1 MDYIELHS
9 RSAFSFLEGASVPE
23 ELIAAALEYEMPA
36 MALLDRNGVYGSP
49 RFHLSGRKNGI
60 KAHIGAEIEVQ
71 SPKSKVQSQRQD
83 SRPVFG
89 LSTLDFGQ
97 KHFHNQPHAFSVPLL
112 VETRTGYQNLCRLIT
127 LMKLRVPK
135 HAKPGEC
142 SVTLDELAAHA
153 EGLVCLSGEADGP
166 LASAFNQRDTSG
178 ALRMAETLIEI
189 FGKGN
194 VYAELQRHFT
204 RDEEARN
211 QAVVDLARC
220 LHLPLLATNGVGH
233 ATRAQREVADVFTCI
248 RHHVRLETAGR
259 LLAENSERYLKP
271 AKTMQQIFADLPEAI
286 HNTIDLSS
294 RLEFSLEDLGY
305 EFPRFPVP
313 EGETMTSFLRQRTT
327 EGARRRYNGR
337 HGRPA
342 YENAR
347 PQIERELQLIEKLK
361 LEGYFLIVWDIVEF
375 CRQQGILIQGRGSAA
390 NSAVCYSLGITA
402 VDPIG
407 MELLFER
414 FLSEERGEWPDI
426 DLDLPSGD
434 DRERAI
440 QYVYERYG
448 KLGAAMTANVI
459 TYRGRSAAR
468 EVGKA
473 LAFDD
478 DTLGRLAGLVHTWE
492 WKDPKDSTE
501 RQFRDAGLDLR
512 NSRIKKFFQLYQRV
526 QDLPRHLGQH
536 SGGMVICQGQ
546 LNSVVPLEPASMP
559 GRVVVQWDKED
570 CADLGLIKV
579 DLLGLGMM
587 AVLKDSIELIS
598 EAYKED
604 VDLAHLPQDDALV
617 YQTLQK
623 ADTIGMFQVESRAQ
637 MSCLPRLRPQKFYDI
652 VVQVAII
659 RPGPIVGNMVHPYL
673 KRRQG
678 REQVV
683 YAHPSLEPVLKRT
696 LGVPLFQEQ
705 LLKMAMICADFSG
718 GEAEELRRAFGFKR
732 SEARMKEIEVKL
744 RRGMERNGISRKAQD
759 EIVLAI
765 TSFALYGF
773 PESHAASFALIA
785 YASAYLKCHY
795 LAAFTAAI
803 LNNQPMGFYQPFTLV
818 KDAQRHGLKVLPVDV
833 TQSDWLCTIER
844 SPKSKVQSLKS
855 ATEDAF
861 HSDDAQLIDHSNN
874 EKQTL
879 DFGLWTLDKQGPST
893 LDPDLAMRLGLKYV
907 KGLREESGQAIV
919 RARAEAPFTSID
931 DLHQRV
937 PELRKDELRK
947 LAAVGAL
954 NFIQDGPMSNVQ
966 KNRPMSA
973 SLNGCDQNGHYYVD
987 QSGNNR
993 RTLDTGHR
1001 TFDRSVGRR
1010 DALWQV
1016 ERVARPAGELYEELY
1031 EQNGNT
1037 PLIPMTRPERMD
1049 ADFRGTGLTIGR
1061 HPVAYH
1067 RPQLNKFGA
1076 SRAIDIQHVPDG
1088 TPIKVGGWVIVRQRP
1103 GTAKGFVFL
1112 TLEDE
1117 TGVANIIIT
1126 PQLFDKNRL
1135 VLVDHPFLLIEGTL
1149 QNQDNVVSVKAKRIH
1164 PVSFTVAA
1172 APSHDFH

>member
-1 MDYIELHS
+1 MNYIELHA

-23 ELIAAALEYEMPA
+23 ELIAAALELEMPA
-36 MALLDRNGVYGSP
+36 MALLDRDGVYGSP
-49 RFHLSGRKNGI
+49 RFHLAGKKNGI
-60 KAHIGAEIEVQ
+60 KAHIGAEITVQ
-71 SPKSKVQSQRQD
+71 NPVKVQNG
-83 SRPVFG
+83 SRHTPN
-89 LSTLDFGQ
+89 T
-97 KHFHNQPHAFSVPLL
+97 FSIPLL
-112 VETRTGYQNLCRLIT
+112 VRNRTGYQNLCRMIT

-142 SVTLDELAAHA
+142 AVTPEELGAFA
-153 EGLVCLSGEADGP
+153 EGLVCLTGAYDGP
-166 LASAFNQRDTSG
+166 LAKALHHRDTENTKE
-178 ALRMAETLIEI
+178 AQRRAEWLIDV

-194 VYAELQRHFT
+194 VYAELQRHFN
-204 RDEEARN
+204 REEEARN
-211 QAVVDLARC
+211 QVVMEVARR
-220 LHLPLLATNGVGH
+220 LGLPLLATNGVGH
-233 ATRAQREVADVFTCI
+233 ARTAQREVTDVFTCI
-248 RHHVRLETAGR
+248 RNHVRLETAGR
-259 LLAENSERYLKP
+259 LLAMNSERYLKS
-271 AKTMQQIFADLPEAI
+271 ARTMQQLFADLPEAI
-286 HNTIDLSS
+286 DNTVELSL
-294 RLEFSLEDLGY
+294 RLDFTLADLGY
-305 EFPRFPVP
+305 EFPRYPVP
-313 EGETMTSFLRQRTT
+313 SNETMTSFLRQRTE
-327 EGARRRYNGR
+327 EGARLRYTGQNGK
-337 HGRPA
+337 PS
-342 YENAR
+342 YERAR
-347 PQIERELQLIEKLK
+347 LQIERELILIEKLK
-361 LEGYFLIVWDIVEF
+361 LEGYFLIVWDIVQF
-375 CRQQGILIQGRGSAA
+375 CRRQGILIQGRGSAA

-402 VDPIG
+402 VDPVG

-434 DRERAI
+434 QRESAI
-440 QYVYERYG
+440 QYVYQRYG

-473 LAFDD
+473 LGFDD
-478 DTLGRLAGLVHTWE
+478 ETVSRLSGLVHTWE

-512 NSRIKKFFQLYQRV
+512 NPRIKKFFQLYEMV

-546 LNSVVPLEPASMP
+546 LDSVVPLEPAAMP

-587 AVLKDSIELIS
+587 AVLEDSIELIRDS
-598 EAYKED
+598 YKEE
-604 VDLAHLPQDDALV
+604 VDLAHLPQDDEAV
-617 YQTLQK
+617 YAALQK
-623 ADTIGMFQVESRAQ
+623 ADTIGLFQVESRAQ

-678 REQVV
+678 REAVV
-683 YAHPSLEPVLKRT
+683 YAHPLLEPVLKRT

-744 RRGMERNGISRKAQD
+744 RRGMARNGLTSKTQD
-759 EIVLAI
+759 EIVQAI

-818 KDAQRHGLKVLPVDV
+818 KDAQRHGLKVRPVDV
-833 TQSDWLCTIER
+833 TRSDWLCTIE
-844 SPKSKVQSLKS
+844 
-855 ATEDAF
+855 
-861 HSDDAQLIDHSNN
+861 
-874 EKQTL
+874 EKE
-879 DFGLWTLDKQGPST
+879 GQGEGGKGEE
-893 LDPDLAMRLGLKYV
+893 LVLRLGLRYV
-907 KGLREESGQAIV
+907 KGLSEASGKAIV
-919 RARAEAPFTSID
+919 RAREKHAFISID
-931 DLHQRV
+931 DLRNRV
-937 PELRKDELRK
+937 PELRKDEMRK
-947 LAAVGAL
+947 LAAVGAM
-954 NFIQDGPMSNVQ
+954 NFIQESV
-966 KNRPMSA
+966 R
-973 SLNGCDQNGHYYVD
+973 H
-987 QSGNNR
+987 
-993 RTLDTGHR
+993 TLVC
-1001 TFDRSVGRR
+1001 RSREAAIPGDKLKCVEQTNRR

-1016 ERVARPAGELYEELY
+1016 ERVVRPAGELYTELHEEDA
-1031 EQNGNT
+1031 NS
-1037 PLIPMTRPERMD
+1037 PLLPMTRPERMD

-1061 HPVAYH
+1061 HPVAYQ
-1067 RPQLNKFGA
+1067 RAELNKLGA
-1076 SRAIDIQHVPDG
+1076 CRAIDMQKMNDG
-1088 TPIKVGGWVIVRQRP
+1088 SVVKVAGWVIVRQRP

-1117 TGVANIIIT
+1117 TGVANVIIT
-1126 PQLFDKNRL
+1126 PQLFDQYRL
-1135 VLVDHPFLLIEGTL
+1135 VLVDHPFLLISGTL
-1149 QNQDNVVSVKAKRIH
+1149 QNQDNVVSVKARS
-1164 PVSFTVAA
+1164 VRTLSFNVAA